1 MEKHLN
7 HRINTPPPPPFQKKK
22 KLQTFIP
29 KKNKGKESFLP
40 PHNFCKTR
48 NENFALLW
56 KKKSN

>member
-7 HRINTPPPPPFQKKK
+7 HRINTPPSKKKK